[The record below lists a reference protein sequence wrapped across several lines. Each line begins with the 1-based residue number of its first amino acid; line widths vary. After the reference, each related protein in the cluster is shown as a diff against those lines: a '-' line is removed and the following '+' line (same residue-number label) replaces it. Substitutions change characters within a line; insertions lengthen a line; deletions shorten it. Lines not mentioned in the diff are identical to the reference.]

1 MMAALTNANDQ
12 KDPVSAIAVE
22 AVAVAEA
29 AGTTAESAT
38 AAAAAP
44 ARPAMVLLGE
54 ATSPFTRKVRIVA
67 MELGIDASRIELVL
81 PDPMSIL
88 PVVPANAVSDM
99 ANPLGKVPALLP
111 TPTSPRS
118 DAIYGS
124 QVIAQ
129 HLDAAVAERVDP
141 SRHVLPP
148 ASAPAARVRVLTTEA
163 LADGGTEAVILT
175 AYETLLRPEERRWDA
190 WIEGQLSKAWRALSA
205 LEERVVAG
213 DVVSGSGDDYG
224 DDGPLDL
231 GTIATGCFIGYFEF
245 RLPHLIAWRDK
256 HPALAAWY
264 AKIQERPSFVAT
276 APTTAGAAPAA
287 Q

>member
-1 MMAALTNANDQ
+1 MAALTNANDQ

-129 HLDAAVAERVDP
+129 HLDAA
-141 SRHVLPP
+141 
-148 ASAPAARVRVLTTEA
+148 A

-190 WIEGQLSKAWRALSA
+190 WIEGQLSKAWRALAA

-264 AKIQERPSFVAT
+264 AKIQERRSFVAT

>member
-1 MMAALTNANDQ
+1 MAALTNANDQ
-12 KDPVSAIAVE
+12 KDPPVSAIAVE

-141 SRHVLPP
+141 SRH
-148 ASAPAARVRVLTTEA
+148 A

-190 WIEGQLSKAWRALSA
+190 WIEGQLSKAWRALAA

-264 AKIQERPSFVAT
+264 AKIQERRSFVAT